1 MRTKHQDF
9 EDTYPTQPGGLPQRQ
24 PLTGGFG
31 RGGACPANLPAEAC
45 TDLGTYPEPR
55 VIRRFLSLYIAAM
68 VVAAIAGAASLAGCT
83 AIPRLP
89 F

>member
-9 EDTYPTQPGGLPQRQ
+9 EDTYPTHPGVLPQRQ

-45 TDLGTYPEPR
+45 TELGAEPR
-55 VIRRFLSLYIAAM
+55 GKHR
-68 VVAAIAGAASLAGCT
+68 AGAPTSLALWL
-83 AIPRLP
+83 RRVLS
-89 F
+89 